1 MLPSLNSRGLLR
13 AVIVLH
19 STSSPPCIT
28 MDDGIGVA
36 KGLAAARI
44 WFEKSSDQGNVD
56 GQTQFRIIMA
66 IGAAIEYQKEL
77 PW

>member
-1 MLPSLNSRGLLR
+1 M
-13 AVIVLH
+13 H
-19 STSSPPCIT
+19 Y
-28 MDDGIGVA
+28 DGTGVA

-44 WFEKSSDQGNVD
+44 GFEKSSDQGNVD
-56 GQTQFRIIMA
+56 AQTQLGIIMA